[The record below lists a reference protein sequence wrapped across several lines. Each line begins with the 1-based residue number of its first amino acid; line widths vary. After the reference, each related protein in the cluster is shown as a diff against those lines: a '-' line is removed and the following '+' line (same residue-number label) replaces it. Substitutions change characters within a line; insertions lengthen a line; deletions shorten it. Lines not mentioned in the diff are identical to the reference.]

1 MINSIVL
8 MGRITKDID
17 LKQVSSGIS
26 VCKFSIAVER
36 RFKDKLSGEKI
47 TDFIDCQAWRGTAD
61 FIARYFGRG
70 DMIAVEG
77 TLNQN
82 NWTDNSG
89 NKRYSYIVVVDQAHF
104 CGSKNDSAQSGTAQ
118 PDSAQPAP
126 AQPDTSIEQFAAAVE
141 VTSQDVPF

>member
-8 MGRITKDID
+8 MGRITKEIE
-17 LKQVSSGIS
+17 LKKVGSDIS

-47 TDFIDCQAWRGTAD
+47 TDFIECQAWRGTAD

-70 DMIAVEG
+70 DMIAIEG

-89 NKRYSYIVVVDQAHF
+89 NKRYSYIVVADQAHF
-104 CGSKNDSAQSGTAQ
+104 CGSKSNSGEQAQTE
-118 PDSAQPAP
+118 P
-126 AQPDTSIEQFAAAVE
+126 AQPGLPENVQNAVEQFEAVIE
-141 VTSQDVPF
+141 EGSVPF

>member
-8 MGRITKDID
+8 MGRITKEIE
-17 LKQVSSGIS
+17 LKKVGSDIS

-47 TDFIDCQAWRGTAD
+47 TDFIECQAWRGTAD

-70 DMIAVEG
+70 DMIAIEG

-89 NKRYSYIVVVDQAHF
+89 NKRYSYIVVADQAHF
-104 CGSKNDSAQSGTAQ
+104 CGGKSNGGEQAQTE
-118 PDSAQPAP
+118 PAQPALP
-126 AQPDTSIEQFAAAVE
+126 ADVQQFVEQADAVVNSGE
-141 VTSQDVPF
+141 VPF